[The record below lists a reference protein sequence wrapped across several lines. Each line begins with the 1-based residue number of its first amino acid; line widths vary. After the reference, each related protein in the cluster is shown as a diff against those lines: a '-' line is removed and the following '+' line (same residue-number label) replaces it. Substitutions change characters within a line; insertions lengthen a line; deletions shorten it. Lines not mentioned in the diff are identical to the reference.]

1 MNEMVVDAKKP
12 IGLEMVSLKMK
23 KEHCLIFFFLVSMQ
37 LMVLKIKPTFALQVL
52 NCKTN
57 HTVV

>member
-23 KEHCLIFFFLVSMQ
+23 KEHCLIFFLVSMQ

>member
-23 KEHCLIFFFLVSMQ
+23 KEHCLIFFFFGFYATNGVRDKTYFRFAS
-37 LMVLKIKPTFALQVL
+37 IKLQ
-52 NCKTN
+52 N
-57 HTVV
+57 